1 MQKYLNDRFGIT
13 FPVFILSVVSFLND
27 VATDMIYPIIPI
39 FLTQVIGAPVQVLG
53 LIEGVAES
61 TASFLKVAAG
71 VISDKLERRKPF
83 VVLGYVLSATAK
95 LFFGFAYSWHA
106 VLGGKFADRLGKG
119 TRTSARDAFIAE
131 NSAPKDRGVVFGFH
145 RGMDTLGAVFGP
157 LIGIVLL
164 SYFPNNFREIFLFS
178 LIPTVFAIALL
189 IIFIKEKE
197 KAPDTIRVTIPLR
210 IMVKNLSYPFFAFL
224 LVSAMFAIGNSSDA
238 FLILKANNLGYSLVM
253 VVALFATFNFT
264 YALLSV
270 PAGIVADKVGPRNI
284 MIVGFLV
291 FGIIYLLFGY
301 VQTPALLW
309 VLFPLYGVYMAFTD
323 GVGKAYISNIIP
335 HEQLGTAYGIHQT
348 VVGFCAF
355 FASII
360 AGFLWA
366 NVSSSA
372 PFIFGGSLAIAAA
385 VLFLFVGP
393 KGKVVIEAHH
403 HAS

>member
-1 MQKYLNDRFGIT
+1 MHKYLRDRFGIT

-27 VATDMIYPIIPI
+27 IATDMIYPIIPI
-39 FLTQVIGAPVQVLG
+39 FLTQVIGAPVQILG
-53 LIEGVAES
+53 LIEGIAES
-61 TASFLKVAAG
+61 TASFLKVVAG

-83 VVLGYVLSATAK
+83 VILGYVLSASAK

-131 NSAPKDRGVVFGFH
+131 HSAPKDRGVVFGFH

-164 SYFPNNFREIFLFS
+164 GYFPNNLREIFLFS
-178 LIPTVFAIALL
+178 LIPAIAAIALL
-189 IIFIKEKE
+189 VVFIKDKSNE
-197 KAPDTIRVTIPLR
+197 PDHIHVTIPLK
-210 IMVKNLSYPFFAFL
+210 ILIKGLSAPFFAFL
-224 LVSAMFAIGNSSDA
+224 LVSALFAIGNSSDA
-238 FLILKANNLGYSLVM
+238 FLILRANDLGFSLVA
-253 VVALFATFNFT
+253 VVALFATFNFS

-270 PAGIVADKVGPRNI
+270 PAGLFADKVGPRNI

-301 VQTPALLW
+301 VQQPALLW

-323 GVGKAYISNIIP
+323 GVGKAYISNIVP

-348 VVGFCAF
+348 VVGFGAF
-355 FASII
+355 FSSLI

-366 NVSSSA
+366 DVGTSS
-372 PFIFGGSLAIAAA
+372 PFIFGGALAIVAA

-393 KGKVVIEAHH
+393 KGRVVALTDQTH
-403 HAS
+403 